1 MNGSELQQQRGGGA
15 LRRGALLEP
24 TVGGKSAARVYF
36 SCFNSTEV
44 GFDLGPWRILR
55 DRHEI
60 HLLFAYGDILMNLQ
74 SCSHCPPWA

>member
-44 GFDLGPWRILR
+44 GFDLGPWTQ
-55 DRHEI
+55 D
-60 HLLFAYGDILMNLQ
+60 N
-74 SCSHCPPWA
+74 